1 VASVA
6 VVGTTSW
13 GTTLAVTLAAKGLS
27 VALLARTP
35 GEAACL
41 QRDREHRARLPG
53 IGFPPALTVT
63 ADAAAGLVGAQLALV
78 VVPSQRVRENVQ
90 AVAPYLP
97 QGCMVISA
105 AKGLEL
111 ATGLRMTEV
120 IKQELPEPFWS
131 LVGAL
136 SGPNLSAE
144 VAQGMPAATVV
155 AAQDGAVAAAARDLV
170 MTPRFRVYSSY
181 DVVGVEFGGALK
193 NIIALGAG
201 LNDGWGYGA
210 NAKAAFMTRGLAE
223 ITRLGVVAGANPL
236 TFLGLAGL
244 GDLVATCTSPYSRNR
259 RVGEELA
266 RGRPLGEVLTT
277 LGGTAEGVTTTLA
290 ARSLA
295 QRLGVEMPIT
305 EEAYKVL
312 YQGMDPRLAIMDLM
326 TREPRFE
333 LEGLGGPA

>member
-1 VASVA
+1 MARVA
-6 VVGTTSW
+6 VVGSTSW
-13 GTTLAVTLAAKGLS
+13 GTTLAVTLAAKGLP
-27 VALLARTP
+27 VALLARDADA
-35 GEAACL
+35 AACL
-41 QRDREHRARLPG
+41 QRDREHTTRLPG
-53 IGFPPALTVT
+53 IRFPADLAVT
-63 ADAAAGLVGAQLALV
+63 ADPAEALAGAALALL
-78 VVPSQRVRENVQ
+78 VVPSQRMRAQVRH
-90 AVAPYLP
+90 VAPHLP
-97 QGCMVISA
+97 PDCMVISA

-111 ATGLRMTEV
+111 ESGLRMSQV
-120 IKQELPEPFWS
+120 IRQELPARFAP

-144 VAQGMPAATVV
+144 VAQGMPAATVI
-155 AAQDGAVAAAARDLV
+155 AAQDGRVAAAARDLV

-193 NIIALGAG
+193 NIVALGAG

-223 ITRLGVVAGANPL
+223 ITRLGVAAGANPL

-266 RGRPLGEVLTT
+266 RGRPLAEVLAT

-290 ARSLA
+290 ARDLA
-295 QRLGVEMPIT
+295 QRLRVEMPIT

-312 YQGMDPRLAIMDLM
+312 YQGMDPRLAIKDLM

-333 LEGLGGPA
+333 LEGLSGPA